1 MPMYYFP
8 KTSDGVLRDD
18 PVGTEH
24 PDKTGALKEGFTY
37 VREMA
42 MERLKSGQDNFE
54 EAVEIRDANG
64 AVLGHKRIS
73 VKSTQSE

>member
-1 MPMYYFP
+1 MAMYYFP

-24 PDKTGALKEGFTY
+24 QDNAGALKEGFTY

-42 MERLKSGQDNFE
+42 MERLKSGDDNFDE
-54 EAVEIRDANG
+54 SVEIRDAGG
-64 AVLGHKRIS
+64 AVLGHKQIT
-73 VKSTQSE
+73 VKSTQSG